1 LRDGLFGGFRH
12 AERRG
17 DFIDKTAFFDR
28 RLDLD
33 NGADFI
39 HNRFFVDEIQDVF
52 RPGARQRFDISR
64 LISFSV
70 FLQRVAD
77 GFFGNY
83 LLFGERRDD
92 FLDFVDFAFLV
103 IEVVYRPK
111 VIDVPA
117 EFFQYS
123 RLHCHAVFRGRDF
136 CRVLAVRDDCEN
148 ILVFVAG
155 IDDGDVD
162 FEVGHA
168 DVRVA
173 QQSAVFQVFRD
184 VFADSFRLHPDV
196 LCRNR
201 KHLGAAFGVFEE
213 GFQRLDAHAV
223 GAVKVNHV
231 ARYGTENNHLAPCAS
246 NCNVKSFIAALLV
259 YRAEIQR

>member
-1 LRDGLFGGFRH
+1 MRDGLFGGFRH

-17 DFIDKTAFFDR
+17 DFIDKTVFFNR

-77 GFFGNY
+77 GFFGND

-103 IEVVYRPK
+103 VEIVLVNNNWLNPVWIIEIVY
-111 VIDVPA
+111 
-117 EFFQYS
+117 F
-123 RLHCHAVFRGRDF
+123 
-136 CRVLAVRDDCEN
+136 
-148 ILVFVAG
+148 
-155 IDDGDVD
+155 
-162 FEVGHA
+162 
-168 DVRVA
+168 
-173 QQSAVFQVFRD
+173 
-184 VFADSFRLHPDV
+184 
-196 LCRNR
+196 
-201 KHLGAAFGVFEE
+201 
-213 GFQRLDAHAV
+213 
-223 GAVKVNHV
+223 
-231 ARYGTENNHLAPCAS
+231 
-246 NCNVKSFIAALLV
+246 
-259 YRAEIQR
+259 IQRKKSTQVGKITNYNKKTP